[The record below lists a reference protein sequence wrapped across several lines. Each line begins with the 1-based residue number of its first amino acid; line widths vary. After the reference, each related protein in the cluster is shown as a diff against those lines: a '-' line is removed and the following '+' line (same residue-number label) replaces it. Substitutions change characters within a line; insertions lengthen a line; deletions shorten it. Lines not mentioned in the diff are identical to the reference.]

1 MRFGDKDLLQKDK
14 IEILKQQQAEIQK
27 IFDSTIKPH
36 KGHTLFEVNLIEKT
50 IEKAEFD
57 ELPIIK
63 WEDALNGQISVQ
75 RKITKR
81 SSCIYISA
89 LNKKNVIKILKKE
102 NYEIY

>member
-1 MRFGDKDLLQKDK
+1 MRFGDKDLLEKDK
-14 IEILKQQQAEIQK
+14 VEIVKQQQAEIQK
-27 IFDSTIKPH
+27 IFDSTIKPK

-57 ELPIIK
+57 ELPIVK

-81 SSCIYISA
+81 SNCIYISA